1 MSETPHPAGAALT
14 ELGDEALSSLVT
26 AHGGKPFQA
35 RQLAHWIFRH
45 GAADWDAC
53 QNVPGALKE
62 RLRDAGLGVRS
73 SRVAHVEPASDG
85 TEKLLLELADG
96 ETVETVLIP
105 DGERM
110 TLCISSQVGC
120 PVACVFCASGLDGVR
135 RNLHAGEIVEQVL
148 HARDR
153 LIARDF
159 GHAPARI
166 TNLVVMGLGEPML
179 NLKAV
184 TAALDRISD
193 PEGIGL
199 GARRVTVSTSGL
211 PDRMRRFAESSR
223 AYGLAVSLHAADD
236 ALRRQLVPTARASVA
251 DIVEAARAFFAAKGR
266 EVTFE
271 VVLLAGVND
280 RPRDADA
287 LIDALAGLPST
298 VNLIPWN
305 PVDRIE
311 GLARPSEAAVDLFAE
326 LLRRGGLN
334 VTVRRQRGADRSA
347 ACGQLRLRRLDGSAA
362 ADERRSP
369 TILA

>member
-1 MSETPHPAGAALT
+1 VTKSQPLT
-14 ELGDEALSSLVT
+14 DFDDDGIASLVA
-26 AHGGKPFQA
+26 AHGGKAFQA
-35 RQLAHWIFRH
+35 RQLAHWVFRH
-45 GAADWDAC
+45 GAQDWDGC
-53 QNVPGALKE
+53 RNVPGSLKQS
-62 RLRDAGLGVRS
+62 LQSAGVEVRG

-110 TLCISSQVGC
+110 TLCVSSQVGC

-135 RNLHAGEIVEQVL
+135 RNLRVGEIVEQVL

-153 LIARDF
+153 LVARDF
-159 GHAPARI
+159 GHPPARI

-179 NLKAV
+179 NLRAV

-211 PDRMRRFAESSR
+211 PDRMRQFADTQR

-251 DIVEAARAFFAAKGR
+251 EIVDAARSFFTTKGR

-287 LIDALAGLPST
+287 LVRALAGLPCT

-326 LLRRGGLN
+326 SLRRGSLN

-347 ACGQLRLRRLDGSAA
+347 ACGQLRLRRLDGTAA
-362 ADERRSP
+362 AEEKRAPS
-369 TILA
+369 ILA

>member
-1 MSETPHPAGAALT
+1 MTEAPRPAGAALT
-14 ELGDEALSSLVT
+14 ELSDEALSSLV
-26 AHGGKPFQA
+26 AEHGGKPFQA
-35 RQLAHWIFRH
+35 RQLAHWVFRH
-45 GAADWDAC
+45 GAVDWAGC
-53 QNVPGALKE
+53 RNVPAALKQSLDE
-62 RLRDAGLGVRS
+62 AGFGVRS
-73 SRVAHVEPASDG
+73 SRVIHVEPSSDG
-85 TEKLLLELADG
+85 TEKLLLQLADG
-96 ETVETVLIP
+96 ETVEAVLIP
-105 DGERM
+105 EGERM

-135 RNLHAGEIVEQVL
+135 RNLKTGEIVEQVL

-153 LIARDF
+153 LVARDF

-179 NLKAV
+179 NLRAV

-199 GARRVTVSTSGL
+199 GARRVTVSTSGI
-211 PDRMRRFAESSR
+211 PDRMRRFAETSR

-236 ALRRQLVPTARASVA
+236 ALRRQLVPTARASVSE
-251 DIVEAARAFFAAKGR
+251 IVEAARAFFAAKGR

-280 RPRDADA
+280 RMRDADA

-311 GLARPSEAAVDLFAE
+311 GLARPTEASVDVFAE
-326 LLRRGGLN
+326 TLRRGGLN

-362 ADERRSP
+362 ADERRTP

>member
-1 MSETPHPAGAALT
+1 MTEAPRPAGAALT
-14 ELGDEALSSLVT
+14 ELSDEALSSLV
-26 AHGGKPFQA
+26 AEHGGKAFQA
-35 RQLAHWIFRH
+35 RQLAHWVFRH
-45 GAADWDAC
+45 GAADWAGC
-53 QNVPGALKE
+53 RNVPAGLKQ
-62 RLRDAGLGVRS
+62 RLDDAGFCVRS
-73 SRVAHVEPASDG
+73 SRVIHVEPSSDG

-105 DGERM
+105 EGERM

-135 RNLHAGEIVEQVL
+135 RNLQAGEIVEQVL

-153 LIARDF
+153 LIARGDF

-179 NLKAV
+179 NLRAV

-211 PDRMRRFAESSR
+211 PDRMRRFAETSR

-236 ALRRQLVPTARASVA
+236 ALRRQLVPTARASVSE
-251 DIVEAARAFFAAKGR
+251 IVEAARAFFSAKGR

-280 RPRDADA
+280 RKRDADA
-287 LIDALAGLPST
+287 LIDALSGLPST

-311 GLARPSEAAVDLFAE
+311 GLARPTEASVDLFAE

-347 ACGQLRLRRLDGSAA
+347 ACGQLRLRRID
-362 ADERRSP
+362 
-369 TILA
+369 

>member
-1 MSETPHPAGAALT
+1 MSAARSLT
-14 ELGDEALSSLVT
+14 GLDDDALASLV
-26 AHGGKPFQA
+26 AEHDGKPFQA

-45 GAADWDAC
+45 GTEDWDGC
-53 QNVPGALKE
+53 RNVPVALKE
-62 RLRDAGLGVRS
+62 RLVAAGFQVRS
-73 SRVAHVEPASDG
+73 SRVADVEPASDG

-105 DGERM
+105 EGERM
-110 TLCISSQVGC
+110 TLCVSSQVGC

-135 RNLHAGEIVEQVL
+135 RNLDAGEIVEQVL

-159 GHAPARI
+159 GHPPARL

-179 NLKAV
+179 NLRAL
-184 TAALDRISD
+184 TSALDRISD

-211 PDRMRRFAESSR
+211 PDRMRRFAENSR

-236 ALRRQLVPTARASVA
+236 TLRRQLVPTARASVA
-251 DIVEAARAFFAAKGR
+251 EIVEAARGFFAAKGR

-287 LIDALAGLPST
+287 LVAALHDLPST

-311 GLARPSEAAVDLFAE
+311 GLARPSEAAVDVFAE
-326 LLRRGGLN
+326 SLRRGGLH

-347 ACGQLRLRRLDGSAA
+347 ACGQLRLRRLDGTAA
-362 ADERRSP
+362 ADEKRTPS
-369 TILA
+369 ILA